1 MNEGLFSA
9 YESRDEWKTLVERL
23 GRADPVL
30 AWEAVSPGRCGF
42 VGRAGRD
49 FFRSGPP

>member
-23 GRADPVL
+23 GRAGCTSVYEISEGERPFL
-30 AWEAVSPGRCGF
+30 AAAVACPPG
-42 VGRAGRD
+42 
-49 FFRSGPP
+49 SES